1 MSSVLGSALL
11 GLGPRHGPGHC
22 LGALHAQWQVTLLT
36 TLPPWCVMPQLPLG
50 DPGRPVSL
58 RGRSMA
64 HSGEEE
70 RMSIPQEGN
79 STHTLQLG
87 FLQG

>member
-1 MSSVLGSALL
+1 
-11 GLGPRHGPGHC
+11 
-22 LGALHAQWQVTLLT
+22 
-36 TLPPWCVMPQLPLG
+36 MPQLPLG

-58 RGRSMA
+58 GGRSMA

-79 STHTLQLG
+79 STHTLQPG

>member
-1 MSSVLGSALL
+1 MA
-11 GLGPRHGPGHC
+11 GHSP
-22 LGALHAQWQVTLLT
+22 HN
-36 TLPPWCVMPQLPLG
+36 PPPVVCDAQLPLG

-58 RGRSMA
+58 GGRSMA